1 LGDNQVS
8 FNTTHMRTATTKAVS
23 VPTESSYE
31 GHPTLVLPNPDDPT
45 KPGICFGARKLR
57 AVLAHLAEVKAFV
70 AKAQAAPKVPNG
82 DVNAVIA
89 SLRSSGKSAEEIL
102 ATLLSK

>member
-1 LGDNQVS
+1 
-8 FNTTHMRTATTKAVS
+8 MRTANTTKAVS

-45 KPGICFGARKLR
+45 KPGISFGARKLR

-70 AKAQAAPKVPNG
+70 ANG